1 MRIALCDD
9 SSADR
14 ALIRNILKSYAKTR
28 EYEFLYDEYDTG
40 QEIVGKLKN
49 GEYPDII
56 LLDINMDDMDGL
68 ETARRIKQILPE
80 IPIILVTAFM
90 SYALDGYKVKANRF
104 LVKDD
109 LTITLPDCMDD
120 MIEELSEKQRELT
133 FDFIEGM
140 RRLRLDDI
148 TYIESLGHTAIYHC
162 MGNTY
167 RQNRSLGDIENA
179 LYPYDF
185 IRVHKSYIVNLR
197 YIAKISNYSL
207 TMQDGTIVSVP
218 RSHYSEVK
226 SAYATYR
233 GEHM

>member
-14 ALIRNILKSYAKTR
+14 ALIRNILESYAGTR
-28 EYEFLYDEYDTG
+28 DYEFLYDEYDTG
-40 QEIVGKLKN
+40 HEIVCKLKN
-49 GEYPDII
+49 GKFPDII

-68 ETARRIKQILPE
+68 ETSSRIRQILPE
-80 IPIILVTAFM
+80 IPIILVTAYLSF
-90 SYALDGYKVKANRF
+90 ALDGYKVKANRF

-109 LTITLPDCMDD
+109 LAITLPDCMDD

>member
-14 ALIRNILKSYAKTR
+14 ALIRNILESYAGTR
-28 EYEFLYDEYDTG
+28 DYEFLYDEYDTG
-40 QEIVGKLKN
+40 HEIVSRLN
-49 GEYPDII
+49 DGEYQDII

-233 GEHM
+233 GGHV